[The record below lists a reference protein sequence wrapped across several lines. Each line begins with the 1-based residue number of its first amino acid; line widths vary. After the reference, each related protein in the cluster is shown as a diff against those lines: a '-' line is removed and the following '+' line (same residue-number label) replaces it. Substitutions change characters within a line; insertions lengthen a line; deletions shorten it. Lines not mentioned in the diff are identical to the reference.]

1 VPSSPLAILP
11 PAATVRLKENVMER
25 DQNIELV
32 ELGTASLDTHG
43 AIVGRDEEFVGFY
56 PLAISDE

>member
-1 VPSSPLAILP
+1 
-11 PAATVRLKENVMER
+11 MER
-25 DQNIELV
+25 DQRIELV